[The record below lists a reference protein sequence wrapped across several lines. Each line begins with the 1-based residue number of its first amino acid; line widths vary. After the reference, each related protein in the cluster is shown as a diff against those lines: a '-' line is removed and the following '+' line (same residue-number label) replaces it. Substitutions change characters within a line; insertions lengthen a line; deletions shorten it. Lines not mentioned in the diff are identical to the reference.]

1 MKNLKSPA
9 IHRHAFICAALLG
22 ALLAATPFAAVA
34 QSPVLL
40 RTFHDPTPAA
50 GDSFGTAVAALGS
63 DRLLVGAPSSTNN
76 GAVYLYHTNGT
87 LLATFTNQPPNQV
100 GNSITTLGIDRVV
113 IGSSD
118 ESVYLF
124 T

>member
-1 MKNLKSPA
+1 MNTLKFLA

-22 ALLAATPFAAVA
+22 PLLAATPFAAVA

-40 RTFHDPTPAA
+40 RTFHNPTPAA

-63 DRLLVGAPSSTNN
+63 DRLLVGAPDSPAGNPE

-87 LLATFTNQPPNQV
+87 LLTTFTNPTQF
-100 GNSITTLGIDRVV
+100 
-113 IGSSD
+113 
-118 ESVYLF
+118 Y
-124 T
+124 